1 MRFSQPEDPMTFTAA
16 CVQLRSSTD
25 IEENI
30 VTVERL
36 VRKAVSHGAEYVQT
50 PEMTNI
56 VERKREAL
64 AAAIK
69 PEREDPAVERFA
81 KLAGELGI
89 VLHIGSLALKAADG
103 KIANRALLFGPNG
116 KIIARYD
123 KIHLFDVDLPN
134 GESWRESA
142 VYHPGDRA
150 VVTDLPWIKLGVSI
164 CYDVRFPHLFRAQA
178 HAGAAAL
185 TAPAAFTRQ
194 TGEAHWHVLQRA
206 RAIENGAFVISAA
219 QAGRHA
225 DGRETFGHSIIVSP
239 WGEVLAEGG
248 GEGPEV
254 IVATVDPAKS
264 ADARQRIPSLRNERP
279 FALPGE
285 KPSLRSVS

>member
-1 MRFSQPEDPMTFTAA
+1 MTFTAA
-16 CVQLRSSTD
+16 CVQLRSSTN

-30 VTVERL
+30 ETVERL
-36 VRKAVSHGAEYVQT
+36 VREAAKAGADYLQT

-56 VERKREAL
+56 VDRNRVSL
-64 AAAIK
+64 STAIRS
-69 PEREDPAVERFA
+69 EREDPAVRRFGN
-81 KLAGELGI
+81 LAAELGV
-89 VLHIGSLALKAADG
+89 VLHIGSLALKAPDG
-103 KIANRALLFGPNG
+103 RIANRALLFGQNG
-116 KIIARYD
+116 NVLARYD

-142 VYHPGDRA
+142 VYHPGDQA
-150 VVTDLPWIKLGVSI
+150 VVVELPWLKLGVSI
-164 CYDVRFPHLFRAQA
+164 CYDIRFPHLYRAQA

-219 QAGRHA
+219 QAGHHA

-254 IVATVDPAKS
+254 ILATIDPAKS
-264 ADARQRIPSLRNERP
+264 ADARQRIPALLNERP
-279 FALPGE
+279 FALPDAG
-285 KPSLRSVS
+285 KPIAPLRSVS

>member
-1 MRFSQPEDPMTFTAA
+1 MTFTAA

-25 IEENI
+25 VAENI
-30 VTVERL
+30 ETVERL
-36 VRKAVSHGAEYVQT
+36 VREAVRLGADYVQT

-56 VERKREAL
+56 VERKRELL
-64 AAAIK
+64 AAAIQ
-69 PEREDPAVERFA
+69 PEKDDPAVRRFSA
-81 KLAGELGI
+81 LAAELGI
-89 VLHIGSLALKAADG
+89 LLHIGSLALKAPDG
-103 KIANRALLFGPNG
+103 KIANRALLFGRSGNVV
-116 KIIARYD
+116 ARYD

-150 VVTDLPWIKLGVSI
+150 VVADLPWLKLGVSI
-164 CYDVRFPHLFRAQA
+164 CYDIRFPHLYRAQA

-194 TGEAHWHVLQRA
+194 TGDAHWRVLQRA
-206 RAIENGAFVISAA
+206 RAIENGAYVISAA

-225 DGRETFGHSIIVSP
+225 DGRETFGHSVIVAP
-239 WGEVLAEGG
+239 WGEVIAEGG

-254 IVATVDPAKS
+254 IVASIDPAKS
-264 ADARQRIPSLRNERP
+264 ADARQRIPALLNERP
-279 FALPGE
+279 FALPDA
-285 KPSLRSVS
+285 KAPLRSVS

>member
-1 MRFSQPEDPMTFTAA
+1 MIFTAA
-16 CVQLRSSTD
+16 CIQLRSSTNV
-25 IEENI
+25 EENI
-30 VTVERL
+30 STVERL
-36 VRKAVSHGAEYVQT
+36 VREAVEAGAAYVQT

-56 VERKREAL
+56 VERNRASLGAAIRSEQDDPAVKRFSAL
-64 AAAIK
+64 AA
-69 PEREDPAVERFA
+69 
-81 KLAGELGI
+81 ELGI

-103 KIANRALLFGPNG
+103 KIANRALIFGRNG
-116 KIIARYD
+116 RVLARYD

-150 VVTDLPWIKLGVSI
+150 VVVDLPWLKLGVSI
-164 CYDVRFPHLFRAQA
+164 CYDVRFPHLYRAQA
-178 HAGAAAL
+178 HAGAQVL

-219 QAGRHA
+219 QAGTHA

-248 GEGPEV
+248 GEGPELV
-254 IVATVDPAKS
+254 LAKIDPEKS
-264 ADARQRIPSLRNERP
+264 ADTRQRIPALLNERP
-279 FALPGE
+279 FALPDAE
-285 KPSLRSVS
+285 KPAAPVRAVS

>member
-1 MRFSQPEDPMTFTAA
+1 MTFIAA
-16 CVQLRSSTD
+16 CIQLRSTTD
-25 IEENI
+25 IAEN
-30 VTVERL
+30 VDTVERM
-36 VRKAVSHGAEYVQT
+36 VRKAARAGAHYVQT

-56 VERKREAL
+56 VDRNRASL
-64 AAAIK
+64 AASIL
-69 PEREDPAVERFA
+69 PERSDPNIQR
-81 KLAGELGI
+81 LANLAAELGI
-89 VLHIGSLALKAADG
+89 VLHLGSFALQAEDG
-103 KIANRALLFGPNG
+103 RIANRALLFGADG
-116 KIIARYD
+116 QLLARYD

-142 VYHPGDRA
+142 VYRPGDRA
-150 VVTDLPWIKLGVSI
+150 VVAELPWLKLGVSI
-164 CYDVRFPHLFRAQA
+164 CYDIRFPHLYRALA

-194 TGEAHWHVLQRA
+194 TGEAHWNVLQRA

-239 WGEVLAEGG
+239 WGDVLAEGG

-254 IVATVDPAKS
+254 VIAEIDPAQS
-264 ADARQRIPSLRNERP
+264 VAARQRIPALLNERP
-279 FALPGE
+279 FALPDVAHE
-285 KPSLRSVS
+285 PPLPLRSVS

>member
-1 MRFSQPEDPMTFTAA
+1 MRFKAA

-25 IEENI
+25 VAENI
-30 VTVERL
+30 ETVERL
-36 VRKAVSHGAEYVQT
+36 VREAVRAGASYVQT

-56 VERKREAL
+56 VQRDRASLAATITPEQSDPAVKRFSAL
-64 AAAIK
+64 AA
-69 PEREDPAVERFA
+69 
-81 KLAGELGI
+81 ELGI

-103 KIANRALLFGPNG
+103 KIANRALLFGTKG
-116 KIIARYD
+116 ELIARYD

-150 VVTDLPWIKLGVSI
+150 VVVDLPWLRLGVSI
-164 CYDVRFPHLFRAQA
+164 CYDIRFPYLYRAEA

-225 DGRETFGHSIIVSP
+225 DGRETFGHSMVVSP
-239 WGEVLAEGG
+239 WGEILAEGG
-248 GEGPEV
+248 GEGAEV
-254 IVATVDPAKS
+254 ILADIDPS
-264 ADARQRIPSLRNERP
+264 LSDDARRRIPSLKNERP
-279 FALPGE
+279 FALPEAEE
-285 KPSLRSVS
+285 KPALRSAS

>member
-1 MRFSQPEDPMTFTAA
+1 MTFTAA
-16 CVQLRSSTD
+16 CIQLQSTTD
-25 IEENI
+25 VAENI
-30 VTVERL
+30 ATVERM
-36 VRKAVSHGAEYVQT
+36 VREAARGGAQYVQT

-56 VERKREAL
+56 VERNRAAL
-64 AAAIK
+64 GKAIQ
-69 PEREDPAVERFA
+69 PERTDPAVRSFA
-81 KLAGELGI
+81 ALASELGI
-89 VLHIGSLALKAADG
+89 VLHVGSLAIKAEDG
-103 KIANRALLFGPNG
+103 KIANRALVFGKDG
-116 KIIARYD
+116 RLIARYD

-150 VVTDLPWIKLGVSI
+150 VVADLTWLKLGVSI
-164 CYDVRFPHLFRAQA
+164 CYDIRFPHLYRAQA

-225 DGRETFGHSIIVSP
+225 DGRETFGHSMIVAP

-254 IVATVDPAKS
+254 IMAEIDPARS
-264 ADARQRIPSLRNERP
+264 LDARQRIPALLNERP
-279 FALPGE
+279 FALPDAKE
-285 KPSLRSVS
+285 PAPPLRSVS

>member
-1 MRFSQPEDPMTFTAA
+1 MTFTAA
-16 CVQLRSSTD
+16 CIQLQSTID
-25 IEENI
+25 VTQNI
-30 VTVERL
+30 ATVERL
-36 VRKAVSHGAEYVQT
+36 VREAARAGAHYVQT

-56 VERKREAL
+56 VERNRASLEKAIQPERTDPAVRSFGAL
-64 AAAIK
+64 AA
-69 PEREDPAVERFA
+69 E
-81 KLAGELGI
+81 LAI
-89 VLHIGSLALKAADG
+89 VLHIGSLALRAEDG
-103 KIANRALLFGPNG
+103 KIANRALIFGRAGRP
-116 KIIARYD
+116 IARYD

-150 VVTDLPWIKLGVSI
+150 IVADLPWLKLGVSI
-164 CYDVRFPHLFRAQA
+164 CYDIRFPHLYRAQA
-178 HAGAAAL
+178 HAGASVL

-225 DGRETFGHSIIVSP
+225 DGRETFGHSMIVTP

-248 GEGPEV
+248 GEGPE
-254 IVATVDPAKS
+254 IVMAEIDPARS
-264 ADARQRIPSLRNERP
+264 IDARQRIPALLNERP
-279 FALPGE
+279 FALPDA
-285 KPSLRSVS
+285 KDSAPPLRSVS

>member
-1 MRFSQPEDPMTFTAA
+1 MRFTAA
-16 CVQLRSSTD
+16 CIQLCASTD
-25 IEENI
+25 VAENI
-30 VTVERL
+30 DTVERL
-36 VRKAVSHGAEYVQT
+36 VREAVRRGADYVQT

-56 VERKREAL
+56 VQRDRAAL
-64 AAAIK
+64 AASIAA
-69 PEREDPAVERFA
+69 EQSDPAVARFA
-81 KLAGELGI
+81 ALAAELGI

-103 KIANRALLFGPNG
+103 RIANRALIFGRG
-116 KIIARYD
+116 GHVLARYD
-123 KIHLFDVDLPN
+123 KIHLFDVDLPG

-142 VYHPGDRA
+142 IYHPGDRA
-150 VVTDLPWIKLGVSI
+150 VVAELPWLKLGVSI
-164 CYDVRFPHLFRAQA
+164 CYDIRFPHLSRAHA

-248 GEGPEV
+248 GKGPELV
-254 IVATVDPAKS
+254 IAEITTEP
-264 ADARQRIPSLRNERP
+264 
-279 FALPGE
+279 
-285 KPSLRSVS
+285 

>member
-1 MRFSQPEDPMTFTAA
+1 MTFTAA
-16 CVQLRSSTD
+16 CIQLRSSTD
-25 IEENI
+25 VAENI
-30 VTVERL
+30 ATVERL
-36 VRKAVSHGAEYVQT
+36 VREAAGSGASYVQT

-56 VERKREAL
+56 VERNRAAL
-64 AAAIK
+64 AAAIR
-69 PEREDPAVERFA
+69 PERTDPAVKRFA
-81 KLAGELGI
+81 ALAAELGI
-89 VLHIGSLALKAADG
+89 VLHIGSLALQAKDG
-103 KIANRALLFGPNG
+103 RIANRALVFGPRG
-116 KIIARYD
+116 ELIARYD

-150 VVTDLPWIKLGVSI
+150 VVVDLQWLKLGVSI
-164 CYDVRFPHLFRAQA
+164 CYDIRFPHLYRAQA
-178 HAGAAAL
+178 HAGAAVL

-219 QAGRHA
+219 QAGLHA

-239 WGEVLAEGG
+239 WGDVLAEGG

-254 IVATVDPAKS
+254 IMAEIDPERS
-264 ADARQRIPSLRNERP
+264 VDARQRIPALLNERP
-279 FALPGE
+279 FALPDAKE
-285 KPSLRSVS
+285 PPAALRSVS

>member
-1 MRFSQPEDPMTFTAA
+1 MKFRAA

-30 VTVERL
+30 EVVERL
-36 VRKAVSHGAEYVQT
+36 VREAAGEGAEYVQT

-56 VERKREAL
+56 VERRREAL
-64 AAAIK
+64 EAKIR
-69 PEREDPAVERFA
+69 PEAEDPAIRRFSS
-81 KLAGELGI
+81 LAAELRI
-89 VLHIGSLALKAADG
+89 VLHVGSLALRAADG
-103 KIANRALLFGPNG
+103 KIANRAIVFGRDG
-116 KIIARYD
+116 AVLARYD

-150 VVTDLPWIKLGVSI
+150 VVADLPWLRLGVAI
-164 CYDVRFPHLFRAQA
+164 CYDVRFPQLFRAHA

-185 TAPAAFTRQ
+185 SAPAAFTRQ

-225 DGRETFGHSIIVSP
+225 DGRETYGHSLIAGP
-239 WGEVLAEGG
+239 WGEVLAEAGDA
-248 GEGPEV
+248 GPQVV
-254 IVATVDPAKS
+254 IADIDPELS
-264 ADARQRIPSLRNERP
+264 AAARRRIPALKNERP
-279 FALPGE
+279 FRLAETAEIVP
-285 KPSLRSVS
+285 LRSAS

>member
-1 MRFSQPEDPMTFTAA
+1 MKFTAA
-16 CVQLRSSTD
+16 CVQLRSST
-25 IEENI
+25 EVAENI
-30 VTVERL
+30 ETVERL
-36 VRKAVSHGAEYVQT
+36 VREAARAGAGYVQT

-56 VERKREAL
+56 VERNRASL
-64 AAAIK
+64 AAAIQ
-69 PEREDPAVERFA
+69 PERTDPAVRRFSE
-81 KLAGELGI
+81 LAAELGI
-89 VLHIGSLALKAADG
+89 VLHIGSLALQAEDG
-103 KIANRALLFGPNG
+103 RIANRALLFGQNG
-116 KIIARYD
+116 KLIARYD

-150 VVTDLPWIKLGVSI
+150 VIAELPWLRLGVSI
-164 CYDVRFPHLFRAQA
+164 CYDLRFPHLYRAHA

-185 TAPAAFTRQ
+185 SAPAAFTRL

-254 IVATVDPAKS
+254 VMAEIDPLQS
-264 ADARQRIPSLRNERP
+264 AEARQRIPALLNERP
-279 FALPGE
+279 FALPDAKE
-285 KPSLRSVS
+285 PAALRSVS